1 MSNQNKPRP
10 MSRRGFLARSA
21 CSSMGLTG
29 VVNTLAH
36 MRLME
41 GALAN
46 TVGGITDY
54 KAAIVLFHFG
64 ATDGN
69 NLLMPDAA
77 HPGRADYD
85 ASRGVLALPL
95 ASPGGTDD
103 PHPIVADNL
112 AADPA
117 AAAGAENFALHPRL
131 PDIKTMF
138 DAGEMAFAAN
148 VGTLVV
154 PTDSSTYNNVPL
166 PPQLFS
172 HSDQQNQWQSSIS
185 DVPFQSG
192 WGGRVADL
200 LNPAWNVPDG
210 KISMSVSLS
219 GINDLQ
225 VGLLGDVTQ
234 YSVTNNGAISLN
246 GYGTNYANALTDS
259 ADATSYTNNGNG
271 RRLKAFQDIMNY
283 THDHLFEESYNT
295 VVRRARENEGFVGSA
310 FEEADAW
317 LHPTAVDNN
326 SNPWGFIEGTFL
338 LQNGINPSANNA
350 LNNVPSLSRQLIS
363 IAKMIAGRRCLG
375 NSRQLFFCSYG
386 GHDTH
391 QDQGGYD
398 GANGYVSGD
407 LDDNMT
413 VLNHALKAF
422 NDVMHALETRETGL
436 GLPAGEEFTYDDFIL
451 ASHSDF
457 SRTFTPNGVVPGA
470 SGSDHAWGTNIYM
483 MGGDV
488 KGKNVFGYY
497 PDLDPLGSW
506 TTPGSSRGRWIPTSS
521 VEQFSAPIAKW
532 LGIADPEIAT
542 IFPNL
547 ERFADPF
554 TAGYDPTSFST
565 IHANANMDW
574 ISGI

>member
-1 MSNQNKPRP
+1 MRNPNKKIE

-21 CSSMGLTG
+21 CASMGVGG

-46 TVGGITDY
+46 TVTNISDY

-69 NLLMPDAA
+69 NMLMPGSG
-77 HPGRADYD
+77 HPARSNYENH
-85 ASRGVLALPL
+85 RGVLALPL
-95 ASPGGTDD
+95 SSPGGTND

-112 AADPA
+112 AADSA
-117 AAAGAENFALHPRL
+117 AAAGAENFALHPEL
-131 PDIKTMF
+131 GDLKTIF
-138 DAGEMAFAAN
+138 DDGELAFAAN

-154 PTDSSTYNNVPL
+154 PTTAATYNSVPL

-172 HSDQQNQWQSSIS
+172 HSDQQNQWQSSIP
-185 DVPFQSG
+185 DKPFQSG
-192 WGGRVADL
+192 WSGRIADL
-200 LNPAWNVPDG
+200 LNPAWNIPDG

-219 GINDLQ
+219 GINDNQ
-225 VGLLGDVTQ
+225 VSLLGDVSQ

-246 GYGTNYANALTDS
+246 GYGTNYANALS
-259 ADATSYTNNGNG
+259 DASDPVSYIRNANG

-283 THDHLFEESYNT
+283 THDHLFEENYNV
-295 VVRRARENEGFVGSA
+295 VVRRARQNEGFVGNA
-310 FEEADAW
+310 FSTANSW
-317 LHPTAVDNN
+317 LHPSAVDNN
-326 SNPWGFIEGTFL
+326 GNPWGFIEGTFI
-338 LQNGINPSANNA
+338 LQNGINPASGTA
-350 LNNVPSLSRQLIS
+350 LNNLPSLSRQLIS
-363 IAKMIAGRRCLG
+363 IAKMIAGRNSLG

-391 QDQGGYD
+391 QDQGGYSN
-398 GANGYVSGD
+398 GAGYVAGD
-407 LDDNMT
+407 LDDNMAT
-413 VLNHALKAF
+413 LNNALKAF
-422 NDVMHALETRETGL
+422 NDVMKELASEPTL
-436 GLPAGEEFTYDDFIL
+436 GGDFNYNDFIL

-457 SRTFTPNGVVPGA
+457 NRTFTPNGSNPGS
-470 SGSDHAWGTNIYM
+470 SGSDHAWGTNVYM

-497 PDLDPLGSW
+497 PNLNPTGNW
-506 TTPGSSRGRWIPTSS
+506 TTPGSSRGRWVPTSA

-532 LGIADPEIAT
+532 LGIADTEIGT

-554 TAGYDPTSFST
+554 TAGYNPTNFDS
-565 IHANANMDW
+565 ILANANMDW
-574 ISGI
+574 ITGI

>member
-1 MSNQNKPRP
+1 MRNSNKKIP

-29 VVNTLAH
+29 VVSTLAH

-46 TVGGITDY
+46 TVTGINDY

-69 NLLMPDAA
+69 NMLMPDAA
-77 HPGRADYD
+77 HPGRANYD
-85 ASRGVLALPL
+85 SNRGVLALPL
-95 ASPGGTDD
+95 SSPGGTDD
-103 PHPIVADNL
+103 PHPIVANNL
-112 AADPA
+112 AADAA
-117 AAAGAENFALHPRL
+117 AAAGAENFALHPEL
-131 PDIKTMF
+131 PDLKTLF
-138 DAGEMAFAAN
+138 DAGDMAFAAN

-154 PTDSSTYNNVPL
+154 PTSAATYNDVPL

-185 DVPFQSG
+185 DRPFQSG
-192 WGGRVADL
+192 WSGRIADL
-200 LNPAWNVPDG
+200 LNPAWNEPDG

-219 GINDLQ
+219 GINDNQ
-225 VGLLGDVTQ
+225 VGLLGDVSQ

-246 GYGTNYANALTDS
+246 GYGTNYANALTDAS
-259 ADATSYTNNGNG
+259 DPASYTNNGNG
-271 RRLKAFQDIMNY
+271 RRLKAFQDVMNY
-283 THDHLFEESYNT
+283 THDHLFEENYNL
-295 VVRRARENEGFVGSA
+295 VVRRARQNEGFVGTA
-310 FEEADAW
+310 FSEADAW

-338 LQNGINPSANNA
+338 LQNGIDPTSGNAINN
-350 LNNVPSLSRQLIS
+350 LPGLSRQLVS
-363 IAKMIAGRRCLG
+363 IAKMIAGRNCLG
-375 NSRQLFFCSYG
+375 NKRQLFFCSYG

-391 QDQGGYD
+391 QDQGGYSA
-398 GANGYVSGD
+398 GAGYVPGD
-407 LDDNMT
+407 FDANMST
-413 VLNHALKAF
+413 LNHALKAF
-422 NDVMHALETRETGL
+422 NDVMHALENHATL
-436 GLPAGEEFTYDDFIL
+436 GTDFNYNDFIL

-457 SRTFTPNGVVPGA
+457 SRTFTPNGATPGA

-488 KGKNVFGYY
+488 KGKNVYGYY
-497 PDLDPLGSW
+497 PDLNPTGPW
-506 TTPGSSRGRWIPTSS
+506 TTPGSSRGRWVPTSS

-532 LGIADPEIAT
+532 LGIADSEVAS

-554 TAGYDPTSFST
+554 TAGYDPTDFAS

-574 ISGI
+574 VTGI

>member
-1 MSNQNKPRP
+1 MRNPNKKIE

-21 CSSMGLTG
+21 CASMGVGG

-46 TVGGITDY
+46 TVTNITDY

-69 NLLMPDAA
+69 NMLMPGSG
-77 HPGRADYD
+77 HPARSNYE
-85 ASRGVLALPL
+85 SHRGVLALPL
-95 ASPGGTDD
+95 SSPGGTND

-117 AAAGAENFALHPRL
+117 ALAGAENFALHPEL
-131 PDIKTMF
+131 GDLKTLF
-138 DAGEMAFAAN
+138 DDGELAFAAN

-154 PTDSSTYNNVPL
+154 PTTAATYGDVPL

-172 HSDQQNQWQSSIS
+172 HSDQQNQWQSSIP
-185 DVPFQSG
+185 DKPFQSG
-192 WGGRVADL
+192 WSGRIADL

-219 GINDLQ
+219 GINDNQ
-225 VGLLGDVTQ
+225 VSLLGDVTQ

-246 GYGTNYANALTDS
+246 GYGTNYANALS
-259 ADATSYTNNGNG
+259 DASDPISYIRNGNG

-283 THDHLFEESYNT
+283 THDHLFEENYNV
-295 VVRRARENEGFVGSA
+295 VVRRARENEGFIGNA
-310 FEEADAW
+310 FTEANSW
-317 LHPTAVDNN
+317 LHPSAVDGNG
-326 SNPWGFIEGTFL
+326 NPWGFIEGTFI
-338 LQNGINPSANNA
+338 LQNGINPTSGNA
-350 LNNVPSLSRQLIS
+350 LNNLPSLSRQLIS
-363 IAKMIAGRRCLG
+363 IAKMIAGRNSLG

-398 GANGYVSGD
+398 VGAGYVPGD
-407 LDDNMT
+407 LDDNMAT
-413 VLNHALKAF
+413 LNNALKAF
-422 NDVMHALETRETGL
+422 NDVMKALASEPTL
-436 GLPAGEEFTYDDFIL
+436 GGDFNYNDFIL

-457 SRTFTPNGVVPGA
+457 NRTFTPNGTVPGS
-470 SGSDHAWGTNIYM
+470 SGSDHAWGTNVYM

-497 PDLDPLGSW
+497 PDLDPTGTW
-506 TTPGSSRGRWIPTSS
+506 TTPGSSRGRWVPSS
-521 VEQFSAPIAKW
+521 AVEQFSAPIAKW
-532 LGIADPEIAT
+532 LGIADTEIGT

-554 TAGYDPTSFST
+554 TAGYNPTNFDS
-565 IHANANMDW
+565 ILANANMDW
-574 ISGI
+574 ITGI

>member
-1 MSNQNKPRP
+1 

-46 TVGGITDY
+46 TVTGINDY

-64 ATDGN
+64 ATDAN
-69 NLLMPDAA
+69 NMLMPGNS
-77 HPGRADYD
+77 HPSRTAYE
-85 ASRGVLALPL
+85 ANRGVLALPL
-95 ASPGGTDD
+95 SSPGGSND

-117 AAAGAENFALHPRL
+117 AAAGAENFALHPEL
-131 PDIKTMF
+131 GDMKTMF
-138 DAGEMAFAAN
+138 DAGELAFAAN

-154 PTDSSTYNNVPL
+154 PTTNGNYNNVPL

-185 DVPFQSG
+185 DKPFQSG
-192 WGGRVADL
+192 WGGRIADL

-219 GINDLQ
+219 GINDNQ

-234 YSVTNNGAISLN
+234 YSVTNSGAISLN
-246 GYGTNYANALTDS
+246 GYGTNYVNALTDS
-259 ADATSYTNNGNG
+259 SIPTSYRNSGTG

-283 THDHLFEESYNT
+283 THDHLFEENYNV
-295 VVRRARENEGFVGSA
+295 VVRRARENEGFIGTA
-310 FEEADAW
+310 FAEAEAW
-317 LHPTAVDNN
+317 LHPTAVDNQN
-326 SNPWGFIEGTFL
+326 NPWSFIEGTFL
-338 LQNGINPSANNA
+338 LQNGVNPSSNNA
-350 LNNVPSLSRQLIS
+350 LNNLPGLSRQLIS
-363 IAKMIAGRRCLG
+363 IAKMIAGRNCLG
-375 NSRQLFFCSYG
+375 NRRQLFFCSYG

-391 QDQGGYD
+391 QDQGGYSA
-398 GANGYVSGD
+398 GAGYVSGD
-407 LDDNMT
+407 LDSNMT
-413 VLNHALKAF
+413 TLNNALKAF
-422 NDVMHALETRETGL
+422 NDVMHALDSHPTL
-436 GLPAGEEFTYDDFIL
+436 GTDFTYDNFIL

-457 SRTFTPNGVVPGA
+457 NRTFTPNGTTPGP
-470 SGSDHAWGTNIYM
+470 SGSDHAWGTNVYM
-483 MGGDV
+483 MGGEV

-497 PDLDPLGSW
+497 PDLDPFGIW
-506 TTPGSSRGRWIPTSS
+506 TTPGSNRGRWIPTSA

-532 LGIADPEIAT
+532 LGIGDAEIST

-547 ERFADPF
+547 ERYSDPF

-565 IHANANMDW
+565 MHNNANMDW
-574 ISGI
+574 INFP